1 MDKTAYDKFV
11 SKKKTNKKKHTL
23 KFSFRISVFFVLLL
37 IVGIGTY
44 LLSAGGM
51 GTRCANSI
59 SCIKDLS
66 GRFMP
71 GLKGEFGGRKIDGP
85 SFAASIALPKV
96 LGEKTALEKHIFV
109 DLSTQHLWS
118 YEGGQLIFDFPVST
132 GKWYPTPTGDFNIW
146 IKLRYT
152 RMEGGNPAI
161 GTYYNLPNV
170 PYTMFFYNANY
181 PKSIGYG
188 LHGAYWHNNFGH
200 PMSHGCVN
208 ISVENAATLYAWAQP
223 QSTDDSTYAA
233 DTNPG
238 TRVTIFGTT
247 PVE

>member
-1 MDKTAYDKFV
+1 VKKRKTKR
-11 SKKKTNKKKHTL
+11 KKQTF
-23 KFSFRISVFFVLLL
+23 KFSFRLCVFFVLAL
-37 IVGIGTY
+37 GIGVGTY
-44 LLSAGGM
+44 ILSVNGM

-71 GLKGEFGGRKIDGP
+71 GLRGEFSGRKIDGP
-85 SFAASIALPKV
+85 SFAVSIALPKV
-96 LGEKTALEKHIFV
+96 LGEKTDSEKRIFV

-118 YEGGQLIFDFPVST
+118 YEGPQLVFDFPVST

-146 IKLRYT
+146 IKLRFT
-152 RMEGGNPAI
+152 RMEGGNTAL

-170 PYTMFFYNANY
+170 PFTMFFYNADY
-181 PKSIGYG
+181 PKTLGYG

-208 ISVENAATLYAWAQP
+208 ISVENAERLYAWAQP
-223 QSTDDSTYAA
+223 QTTDNSTYA
-233 DTNPG
+233 TEINPG
-238 TRVTIFGTT
+238 TRITIFGTT
-247 PVE
+247 PAE